1 MTHNLSTEMHSVADW
16 PLGVFPHLYN
26 MDKLTKNAV
35 LPLVK
40 EIDRLAELIVKLKDG
55 LERDK
60 ATADA
65 HLAMCARGDPEE
77 VHLHCERS
85 LLVAGEQQRMAQV
98 YLNMIDD
105 FDKLT

>member
-1 MTHNLSTEMHSVADW
+1 
-16 PLGVFPHLYN
+16 

-65 HLAMCARGDPEE
+65 HLAMCARDDPEE
-77 VHLHCERS
+77 VHLHDADA
-85 LLVAGEQQRMAQV
+85 AGEQQRMAQV

-105 FDKLT
+105 FDKLTQEN

>member
-1 MTHNLSTEMHSVADW
+1 
-16 PLGVFPHLYN
+16 

-55 LERDK
+55 LERVK

-65 HLAMCARGDPEE
+65 HLAMCARDDPEE
-77 VHLHCERS
+77 VH
-85 LLVAGEQQRMAQV
+85 
-98 YLNMIDD
+98 
-105 FDKLT
+105 